1 MSGPQQPSVPVDI
14 SIITSEP
21 IPFPKELTETEMMGM
36 TLEQLEEYAARVS
49 TSIGWEYSTIQSY
62 QRMQDTIDTSILQSQ
77 STIAG
82 FDVEIAENTTLVKAA
97 ETRKKQLD
105 TDISGLDIVIAENI
119 SSISGFDTEIQ
130 NADLTIVSLEKESAQ
145 LGQDIEVADAAF
157 VSSATYYST
166 LVYDYLGKELSYMQQ
181 VSSIE
186 AESTFLAAAILEE
199 AASQATYDAAVSTF
213 TQISQEADT
222 LTQRETEIK
231 AALAQYDADER
242 QANANLES
250 TIIAINTLSTIYE
263 TSVNVQK
270 YYQAVAA
277 QTAAIDTY
285 TTNLATYN
293 QVVRD
298 LELNPN
304 DQRLQFAKAIATQI
318 LNTAV
323 ANKDKANAQVAQLQS
338 VVNIAQSKSYE
349 AILKGYQ
356 DTIDMETRNMNSF
369 AAKRTAAEAEIV
381 RFSTLFE
388 DAERDIKVYE
398 QNITTYTEQYNSSI
412 KGAETLAIAAQADEA
427 TLKTQLDTVNRLEI
441 EMATYARQYEEYTSS
456 YTGYMEVS
464 SMMKKAYDDADVEL
478 ATFSTLYESTV
489 TALDRLTTEEEQLVS
504 TITMNDAILKTQSSF
519 YERELVKQE
528 AFQAMLAASL
538 TAQELAAMQ
547 YRETYVRTKK
557 LYVQELYNAQML
569 IEVQNISTQ
578 NGQVRAALAPGAA
591 FVPRAVD
598 LNTPTLLN
606 TQTSVNTIQAFLNTF
621 DGIYKAYDTQITT
634 LNTMS
639 TFIDE
644 KKVALERA
652 ILYNEDPVKYE
663 QTYPTPSG
671 PRVLVNPIDRLKPAA
686 ASVAELNAAQA
697 KIDTQAGYLTQTAT
711 SIKTMVDTFS
721 KTYEAI
727 FAPDERIAHI
737 STISSFLEA
746 GYKSMA

>member
-1 MSGPQQPSVPVDI
+1 
-14 SIITSEP
+14 
-21 IPFPKELTETEMMGM
+21 MMGM

-82 FDVEIAENTTLVKAA
+82 FDVEIAENTTLMKAA

-130 NADLTIVSLEKESAQ
+130 NADMTIVSLEKESAQ
-145 LGQDIEVADAAF
+145 LGQDIEAADTAF

-199 AASQATYDAAVSTF
+199 TASQATYDAAVSTF
-213 TQISQEADT
+213 TQISQEADA

-242 QANANLES
+242 QANANVES

-304 DQRLQFAKAIATQI
+304 DQRLQLAKAIATQI

-349 AILKGYQ
+349 AILKGHQ

-369 AAKRTAAEAEIV
+369 AAKRAAAEAEII
-381 RFSTLFE
+381 RHSTLFE
-388 DAERDIKVYE
+388 EAERDIKVYE

-412 KGAETLAIAAQADEA
+412 KGAETLTIAAQADEA
-427 TLKTQLDTVNRLEI
+427 TLKTQQDTVNRLEI

-456 YTGYMEVS
+456 YTGYMAVS

-569 IEVQNISTQ
+569 IEVQTISTQ
-578 NGQVRAALAPGAA
+578 NGQARAALAPGAA

-686 ASVAELNAAQA
+686 ASVADLNAAQA
-697 KIDTQAGYLTQTAT
+697 KINTQAGYLTQTAT
-711 SIKTMVDTFS
+711 SIKTMIDTFS

-746 GYKSMA
+746 GYKSVA